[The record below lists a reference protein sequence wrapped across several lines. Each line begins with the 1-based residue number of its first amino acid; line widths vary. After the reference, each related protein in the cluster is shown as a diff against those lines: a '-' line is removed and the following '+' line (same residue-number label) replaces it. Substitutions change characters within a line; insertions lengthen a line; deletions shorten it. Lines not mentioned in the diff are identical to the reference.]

1 MQSTSGSNL
10 RRSNNMAKKTELT
23 PVSARDLQIIEYRGH
38 RVVTTEQLAAGY
50 GTDVENIRR
59 NFNRNKS
66 RFVEGKHYFQVA
78 GGELENLRVTFSPA
92 QISNKTRSLTLWTER
107 GAANHAKML
116 ETDQAWNY
124 HEDLVEFY
132 FTQRDAIATPA
143 NQLTISRKELA
154 LMIIEA
160 EERAEATALENK
172 ILNAT
177 VESLEKHFTKGMTIP
192 AFCKGLNGVNVSKMS
207 WWAYQRNWLYN
218 AQRDPEKNPKW
229 RVASYARDKYL
240 TEDETK
246 ITPHGQDEFKKFTPV
261 LLEQGCHRLYQLYMK
276 GELPM
281 KKTWN
286 GEYSHD
292 KAIYTP
298 EDKV

>member
-1 MQSTSGSNL
+1 
-10 RRSNNMAKKTELT
+10 MAMKTELA
-23 PVSARDLQIIEYRGH
+23 PVAARDLQIIEYRAQ

-50 GTDVENIRR
+50 GATEQMITN

-66 RFVEGKHYFQVA
+66 RFVEGKHYFKLS
-78 GGELENLRVTFSPA
+78 GEEVEILRNSFRGV
-92 QISNKTRSLTLWTER
+92 QISNKARSLTLWTER

-116 ETDQAWNY
+116 ETDQSWEYYN
-124 HEDLVEFY
+124 DLTEFY
-132 FTQRDAIATPA
+132 FSHREAAALPA
-143 NQLTISRKELA
+143 PTAISRKELA
-154 LMIIEA
+154 LMVIEA

-172 ILNAT
+172 TLSAT

-192 AFCKGLNGVNVSKMS
+192 AFCKALNGVNINKMM
-207 WWAYQRNWLYN
+207 WWVFERDWVFNE
-218 AQRDPEKNPKW
+218 QRDPEKDPRW

-240 TEDETK
+240 TEDQTQ
-246 ITPHGQDEFKKFTPV
+246 ITPHGKDAFTKFTPV
-261 LLEQGCHRLYQLYMK
+261 LLEKGCHRLYQLYMK

-298 EDKV
+298 EGL

>member
-1 MQSTSGSNL
+1 M
-10 RRSNNMAKKTELT
+10 KTELV
-23 PVSARDLQIIEYRGH
+23 PVAASDLQRIEYRGQ

-50 GTDVENIRR
+50 GATEKMLTNNFSR
-59 NFNRNKS
+59 NES
-66 RFVEGKHYFQVA
+66 RFVEGKHFFKVEGA
-78 GGELENLRVTFSPA
+78 ELQEFKRLPSLRGLVSKYTS
-92 QISNKTRSLTLWTER
+92 QLILWTER

-116 ETDQAWNY
+116 ETDQAWGY

-132 FTQRDAIATPA
+132 FTQRDAIALPV
-143 NQLTISRKELA
+143 SRKELA
-154 LMIIEA
+154 LMVIEA
-160 EERAEATALENK
+160 EERAEAASLENK
-172 ILNAT
+172 TLSAT

-192 AFCKGLNGVNVSKMS
+192 AFCKALNGVNINKMM
-207 WWAYQRNWLYN
+207 WWVFERDWVFNE
-218 AQRDPEKNPKW
+218 QRDSEKDPRW

-240 TEDETK
+240 TEDQTQ
-246 ITPHGQDEFKKFTPV
+246 ITPHGKDAFTKFTPV
-261 LLEQGCHRLYQLYMK
+261 LLEKGCHRLFQLYMK

-298 EDKV
+298 EGL

>member
-1 MQSTSGSNL
+1 M
-10 RRSNNMAKKTELT
+10 KTELV
-23 PVSARDLQIIEYRGH
+23 PVAACDLQIIEYRGQ

-50 GTDVENIRR
+50 GTDAENIRR

-66 RFVEGKHYFQVA
+66 RFIEGKHYFQIT
-78 GGELENLRVTFSPA
+78 GPELENLRVTFSPA

-116 ETDQAWNY
+116 ETDQAWSY

-132 FTQRDAIATPA
+132 FTQRNTTALPV
-143 NQLTISRKELA
+143 SRKELA
-154 LMIIEA
+154 LMVIEA
-160 EERAEATALENK
+160 EERAEAAALENK
-172 ILNAT
+172 TLSAT

-192 AFCKGLNGVNVSKMS
+192 AFCKALNGVNINKMM
-207 WWAYQRNWLYN
+207 WWAFERNWVFN
-218 AQRDPEKNPKW
+218 EQRDPEKDPRW

-240 TEDETK
+240 TEDQTQ
-246 ITPHGQDEFKKFTPV
+246 ITPHGKDAFTKFTPV
-261 LLEQGCHRLYQLYMK
+261 LLEKGCHRLYQLYMK

-281 KKTWN
+281 KKTWD

-298 EDKV
+298 ENK